1 MAKKTASYDVLVI
14 GPGVLEEQAVHSVV
28 MALGQLGFRST
39 TEDPNSTLAQPIAKS
54 LPRIIFES
62 IPTYLGK
69 AHWANECTSYEDIEL
84 QCERRFHKAYGE
96 YRARN
101 PDSDPALV
109 VSVYVGTLK
118 GHAHEPLGLAYAQLM
133 AGDMLIP
140 SLAWVR
146 TPYIELPAMSAMA
159 DSVVFQVCSAFRYSR
174 AGREFFTEKPMAA
187 A

>member
-1 MAKKTASYDVLVI
+1 MAKKMAFYDVLVI
-14 GPGVLEEQAVHSVV
+14 GHSKQEAQSVRSVV
-28 MALGQLGFRST
+28 MALGQLGFYNT
-39 TEDPNSTLAQPIAKS
+39 TDPNGTSTRPTAKG
-54 LPRIIFES
+54 LLRIIFES

-84 QCERRFHKAYGE
+84 QCERRFRKAYGE

-118 GHAHEPLGLAYAQLM
+118 GHAHEPLGIAYAQLM
-133 AGDMLIP
+133 AGEMLIP

-146 TPYIELPAMSAMA
+146 TPYIELPAMSAMTN
-159 DSVVFQVCSAFRYSR
+159 SVVFQVCSAFRHSP
-174 AGREFFTEKPMAA
+174 AGKEFFRETAA